1 MTTRAPRIVATVVLG
16 LPSAAAIYGSAANLV
31 VIAAEQRLSD
41 PRVLPFC
48 LDILAIGIVVTTVF
62 CGHDDRLSR
71 VTPWLAY
78 GSSAVL
84 QVTEVWPAGP
94 RAWAVH
100 ALPLAAAI
108 LGTETIL
115 RLWRPQVAPL
125 EPAPPAPAVHVEQA
139 PAPSEPVAEPAPVRA
154 PAPRRAAPAPG
165 ARRHRRQPA
174 RAAEVDLELVDAI
187 RSVADGLGVTV
198 HELTRDRFL
207 AEHRERGGSAS
218 ATRASDALKYA
229 RENPHETAPTPT

>member
-31 VIAAEQRLSD
+31 VIAAEQHLSD

-71 VTPWLAY
+71 ITPWLAY

-84 QVTEVWPAGP
+84 QITEVWPAGP

-115 RLWRPQVAPL
+115 RLWRPAP
-125 EPAPPAPAVHVEQA
+125 AHVVTPAPALAAAAPVDPGPELAA
-139 PAPSEPVAEPAPVRA
+139 PARTTT
-154 PAPRRAAPAPG
+154 PRRAAPSPG

-174 RAAEVDLELVDAI
+174 RTAEVDLELVDAV
-187 RSVADGLGVTV
+187 RTVATELRTTPAD
-198 HELTRDRFL
+198 LTRDRFL
-207 AEHRERGGSAS
+207 EAYRASGGSAS
-218 ATRASDALKYA
+218 APRAGAALTYA
-229 RENPHETAPTPT
+229 RENPHELSPPPA

>member
-1 MTTRAPRIVATVVLG
+1 MTARAPRIVATIVLG

-31 VIAAEQRLSD
+31 VIAGEQHLSD

-71 VTPWLAY
+71 ITPWLAY

-115 RLWRPQVAPL
+115 RLWRP
-125 EPAPPAPAVHVEQA
+125 EPAPDAPPVAAQNLAAATLAPVEAPAT
-139 PAPSEPVAEPAPVRA
+139 PALT
-154 PAPRRAAPAPG
+154 PAPRRTSP
-165 ARRHRRQPA
+165 ARRPRTRHPRPSTRPA
-174 RAAEVDLELVDAI
+174 DVDLELVAAV
-187 RSVADGLGVTV
+187 RAVAADLGITPA
-198 HELTRDRFL
+198 ELSRDRFL
-207 AEHRERGGSAS
+207 EVHRSSGGTAS
-218 ATRASDALKYA
+218 APRAGAALNYA
-229 RENPHETAPTPT
+229 RENPHEPAPT